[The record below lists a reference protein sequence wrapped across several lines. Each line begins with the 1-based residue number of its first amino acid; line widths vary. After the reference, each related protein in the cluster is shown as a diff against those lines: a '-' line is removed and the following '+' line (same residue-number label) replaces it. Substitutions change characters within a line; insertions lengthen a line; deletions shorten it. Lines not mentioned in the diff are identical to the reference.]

1 MAENVQQP
9 TNGNVSQNLV
19 SGLSTP
25 MVNSMDAIQQEIA
38 TTNRLLNIIIG
49 RGLGGDG
56 QNSQQASAAWAGSG
70 PTAGITMS
78 NNLPS
83 APVNNPN
90 AGQTTAPQGPGGGTT
105 TPSGGGGGGGKKKK
119 KSGSSGGS
127 DGTYEGTM
135 RQLPIIKWGYAAAD
149 EVVSQRNKNMQYQS
163 VEGGSNFAGFGERIK
178 EEQAVIGTMGMFSS
192 GEARAAYKGV
202 TSLGYNERS
211 KNAPGQNRQEAMDFL
226 YKGKSQYGQ
235 SIDEGLQALQ
245 VASRSADISFV
256 KLAQS
261 LGEVA
266 DTAGKAGV
274 NAKVAREQFISAMD
288 AAVSTGYGAGSVTAS
303 KIATQTAT
311 SYGRG
316 YAQSVDLNGKF
327 SRSQRY
333 LTASQF
339 GLSQPQAVQMQ
350 RNQPAQWARLQ
361 SVKDQTVINTS
372 FGPAF
377 KSAIQKKIKQ
387 YGGKKAIKGN
397 DALAANIGFE
407 AAAETGENT
416 DAVQDVASNLSG
428 IQFQTPDAAMAWI
441 VNNLGGNTEGAQA
454 IEEQK
459 SGAVYDSK
467 TGLITEGEFKG
478 QKSTAKI
485 TVDGKQTEVGTG
497 VGLSSAF
504 MGGKTLEPNNK
515 GDDTWRGKQGR
526 KWGIFGHDKG
536 GEANAA
542 YDKNYT
548 DKGKENPTLKALL
561 NNLRQRDLDPEK
573 LHVDVGGK
581 VYTLAE
587 AIDKFPELLSTGKI
601 RFLDGGIEGET
612 TGNVAGSTI
621 AMDSKAESKALADA
635 GKGTGVSGTYTTSE
649 WQEKHG
655 QDYTGDKDKKEGGG
669 GTLELTPAAKKLVYL
684 LDGTGAN
691 SPPAS

>member
-1 MAENVQQP
+1 
-9 TNGNVSQNLV
+9 VSIKY
-19 SGLSTP
+19 P
-25 MVNSMDAIQQEIA
+25 M
-38 TTNRLLNIIIG
+38 
-49 RGLGGDG
+49 
-56 QNSQQASAAWAGSG
+56 
-70 PTAGITMS
+70 
-78 NNLPS
+78 
-83 APVNNPN
+83 
-90 AGQTTAPQGPGGGTT
+90 AGQ
-105 TPSGGGGGGGKKKK
+105 
-119 KSGSSGGS
+119 SSEEPKIGIYS
-127 DGTYEGTM
+127 
-135 RQLPIIKWGYAAAD
+135 LKN
-149 EVVSQRNKNMQYQS
+149 NKTVYIN
-163 VEGGSNFAGFGERIK
+163 
-178 EEQAVIGTMGMFSS
+178 
-192 GEARAAYKGV
+192 
-202 TSLGYNERS
+202 
-211 KNAPGQNRQEAMDFL
+211 P
-226 YKGKSQYGQ
+226 
-235 SIDEGLQALQ
+235 
-245 VASRSADISFV
+245 
-256 KLAQS
+256 
-261 LGEVA
+261 
-266 DTAGKAGV
+266 
-274 NAKVAREQFISAMD
+274 
-288 AAVSTGYGAGSVTAS
+288 
-303 KIATQTAT
+303 
-311 SYGRG
+311 RG
-316 YAQSVDLNGKF
+316 N
-327 SRSQRY
+327 
-333 LTASQF
+333 
-339 GLSQPQAVQMQ
+339 
-350 RNQPAQWARLQ
+350 
-361 SVKDQTVINTS
+361 KDDYFT
-372 FGPAF
+372 
-377 KSAIQKKIKQ
+377 
-387 YGGKKAIKGN
+387 
-397 DALAANIGFE
+397 
-407 AAAETGENT
+407 
-416 DAVQDVASNLSG
+416 NLC
-428 IQFQTPDAAMAWI
+428 FTPDEKYILVAE
-441 VNNLGGNTEGAQA
+441 VNRDQNHMHLN
-454 IEEQK
+454 
-459 SGAVYDSK
+459 VYDSK